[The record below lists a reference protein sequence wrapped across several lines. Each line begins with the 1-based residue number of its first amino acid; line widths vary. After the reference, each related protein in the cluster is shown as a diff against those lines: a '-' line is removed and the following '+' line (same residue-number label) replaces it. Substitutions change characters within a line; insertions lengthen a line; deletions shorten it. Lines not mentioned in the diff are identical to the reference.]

1 MSARKRKPRPYTFA
15 ESLPFGVLLAAIGG
29 FLDAYTYITRGGVFA
44 NAQTGNI
51 VLLGIRFAQGDFW
64 AMLQY
69 VYPILAF
76 SAGVVAAA
84 QIKRMAGA
92 GRKVQWVHII
102 LALEAAILFG
112 IGFLPSTVP
121 HAIVNVVI
129 SFVASVQVSSFQSL
143 MGSPFATTMTTGNL
157 RSAVQAYYQ
166 AVTRKNKPALQKAL
180 CYTWIIVSFC
190 GGAMIGVWTSYF
202 FGTYS
207 LFLCVA
213 ILTASL
219 IWSVV
224 DKKVC
229 GESAEDEEKSE

>member
-1 MSARKRKPRPYTFA
+1 MRKRGISFCWGSGLPKGIFGGCCNMYTRFWLSRPA
-15 ESLPFGVLLAAIGG
+15 WSPPQ
-29 FLDAYTYITRGGVFA
+29 TRDLV
-44 NAQTGNI
+44 
-51 VLLGIRFAQGDFW
+51 
-64 AMLQY
+64 
-69 VYPILAF
+69 
-76 SAGVVAAA
+76 
-84 QIKRMAGA
+84 AGA